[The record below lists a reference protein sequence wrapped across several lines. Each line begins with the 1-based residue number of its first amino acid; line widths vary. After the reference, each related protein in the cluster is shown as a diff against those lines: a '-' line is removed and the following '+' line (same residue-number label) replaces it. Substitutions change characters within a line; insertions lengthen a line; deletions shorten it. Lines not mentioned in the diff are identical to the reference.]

1 MSVEIS
7 TVAIS
12 HAVSAAKGASMA
24 HESHT
29 AGQDSVAVQ
38 QVLNEKAARVVVA
51 NTDPQVKSEEV
62 SVEALKAAAVAGN
75 AFLSSAN
82 RNLQFQIDSETKQV
96 VVKIVDSKTGEL
108 VRQIPTVEMLDFIRH
123 MKSLE
128 GSAGSILKGEA

>member
-1 MSVEIS
+1 MSVEMS

-12 HAVSAAKGASMA
+12 HAVSAAKSAPIA
-24 HESHT
+24 HESQT

-38 QVLNEKAARVVVA
+38 SVVNEKAAQLVVA
-51 NTDPQVKSEEV
+51 NTDVHAKSEEV

-75 AFLSSAN
+75 AFLNSAN

-123 MKSLE
+123 MKALE